1 MKNWLGLALAS
12 FIVVVAPFRT
22 EGKMST
28 TAEKSIY
35 DFKVKNIDGKEVSL
49 KDYSGKTLLIV
60 NTASKCGY
68 TPQYKELE
76 ALYGKY
82 KDKGLVVLGFPS
94 NDYGAQEPG
103 TNADIKTFC
112 ETKFHV
118 SFPLFDKGP
127 VSGEKIQP
135 LFRYLTQEAKPE
147 AQGEIKWNFEKFVI
161 DRKGRLVERFNSK
174 ATPDSAPVKLAVETA
189 IAAK

>member
-1 MKNWLGLALAS
+1 
-12 FIVVVAPFRT
+12 
-22 EGKMST
+22 MST

-49 KDYSGKTLLIV
+49 KDYSGKALLIV

-76 ALYGKY
+76 AMYEKY
-82 KDKGLVVLGFPS
+82 KAQGLVVLGFPS

-103 TNADIKTFC
+103 TNTEIKTFC
-112 ETKFHV
+112 ETKFKV

-127 VSGEKIQP
+127 VSGDKIQP
-135 LFRYLTQEAKPE
+135 LFRYLTQDAKPD
-147 AQGEIKWNFEKFVI
+147 AKGEIRWNFEKFVI

-174 ATPDSAPVKLAVETA
+174 ATPDSIPLTKAVETA
-189 IAAK
+189 LSTK